1 MTHDPTSP
9 DVAATLA
16 ATLADVRSRIARA
29 AGGRRVELI
38 AVSKTKPAAM
48 VEAMIAAGQLVFGE
62 NRVQEA
68 ALKFTPL
75 RIAHPAIDLHLI
87 GPLQTNKVRDA
98 VLLFDQIETLDRPKL
113 ADALAAAAER
123 EGDLPHLLVQV
134 NIGDEPQKAGI
145 ARAEADGFIRA
156 MRARFGAALQGL
168 MAIPPLGADPA
179 PYFRD
184 LVAMADHHGLP
195 IRSIGMSDD
204 FETAI
209 ACGATQV
216 RVGSAL
222 FGNRPDSA
230 TPLGS

>member
-1 MTHDPTSP
+1 MTDEQPIP
-9 DVAATLA
+9 DIAATIA
-16 ATLADVRSRIARA
+16 ALRRRIDQA
-29 AGGRRVELI
+29 AGGRAVQLI
-38 AVSKTKPAAM
+38 AVSKTKPVAAI
-48 VEAMIAAGQLVFGE
+48 EAAIAAGQMVFGE

-75 RIAHPAIDLHLI
+75 RIPHAMLDLHLI
-87 GPLQTNKVRDA
+87 GPLQSNKARDA

-123 EGDLPHLLVQV
+123 EGSLPKLLVQV
-134 NIGDEPQKAGI
+134 NIGDEPQKAGV
-145 ARAEADGFIRA
+145 ATAAADGFIRA
-156 MRARFGAALQGL
+156 MRARFGDALLGL
-168 MAIPPLGADPA
+168 MAIPPVGVDPA

-184 LVAMADHHGLP
+184 LVAMADEHGLP
-195 IRSIGMSDD
+195 VRSIGMSDD

-222 FGNRPDSA
+222 FGGRA
-230 TPLGS
+230 TRV

>member
-1 MTHDPTSP
+1 MRDIHPVP
-9 DVAATLA
+9 DIA
-16 ATLADVRSRIARA
+16 ATLADLQRRIARA
-29 AGGRRVELI
+29 ADGRAVDLI
-38 AVSKTKPAAM
+38 AVSKTKPAALI
-48 VEAMIAAGQLVFGE
+48 EAALVAGQLAFGE

-75 RIAHPAIDLHLI
+75 RVAHPDLDLHLI

-113 ADALAAAAER
+113 ADALATAAER
-123 EGDLPHLLVQV
+123 EGMMPNLLVQV

-145 ARAEADGFIRA
+145 RRDAADGFIRA
-156 MRARFGAALQGL
+156 MRARFGNALLGL
-168 MAIPPLGADPA
+168 MAIPPVGADPA

-195 IRSIGMSDD
+195 VRSIGMSDD

-209 ACGATQV
+209 ECGATQV
-216 RVGSAL
+216 RIGSAL
-222 FGNRPDSA
+222 FGGR
-230 TPLGS
+230 

>member
-1 MTHDPTSP
+1 MTDDQPIP
-9 DVAATLA
+9 DIAATI
-16 ATLADVRSRIARA
+16 ADIRARIAAAA
-29 AGGRRVELI
+29 AGREVTLI
-38 AVSKTKPAAM
+38 AVSKTKP
-48 VEAMIAAGQLVFGE
+48 VAMIEAAIGAGLMVFGE

-75 RIAHPAIDLHLI
+75 RVPHPGLDLHLI

-123 EGDLPHLLVQV
+123 EGAMPNLLVQV
-134 NIGDEPQKAGI
+134 NIGDEPQKAGV
-145 ARAEADGFIRA
+145 ATAEADGFTRA
-156 MRARFGAALQGL
+156 MRARFGDALRGL
-168 MAIPPLGADPA
+168 MAIPPVGVDPA
-179 PYFRD
+179 PYFRT
-184 LVAMADHHGLP
+184 LVAMADQHGLP
-195 IRSIGMSDD
+195 VRSIGMSDD

-222 FGNRPDSA
+222 FGGR
-230 TPLGS
+230 

>member
-1 MTHDPTSP
+1 MTDDQPIP
-9 DVAATLA
+9 DIAATIAGL
-16 ATLADVRSRIARA
+16 RHRISQSA
-29 AGGRRVELI
+29 AGREVRLI
-38 AVSKTKPAAM
+38 AVSKTKPVAAI
-48 VEAMIAAGQLVFGE
+48 EAALAAGQLVFGE

-75 RIAHPAIDLHLI
+75 RISYPDIDLHLI
-87 GPLQTNKVRDA
+87 GPLQTNKARDA

-113 ADALAAAAER
+113 ADAIAAAAER
-123 EGDLPHLLVQV
+123 EGMMPNLLVQI

-145 ARAEADGFIRA
+145 SRAEAAPFIRA
-156 MRARFGAALQGL
+156 MHARFGTALRGL
-168 MAIPPLGADPA
+168 MAIPPVGRDPV

-195 IRSIGMSDD
+195 VRSIGMSDD
-204 FETAI
+204 FEIAI

-222 FGNRPDSA
+222 FGGR
-230 TPLGS
+230 